1 MSATKTKR
9 SEFRAD
15 EQTLERIQR
24 AANAVH
30 EPASEFVRK
39 AALARAEEILRQDLV
54 TVMPA
59 EQFDALMSS
68 LDAADFAPRLAE
80 AARKPAV
87 FKRR

>member
-1 MSATKTKR
+1 MSATKSKR

-39 AALARAEEILRQDLV
+39 AALARAEEVLRQDLV
-54 TVMPA
+54 TLMPV

-68 LDAADFAPRLAE
+68 LNVADPAPRLAE